1 VFYHLK
7 NVLNASALAQC
18 QRILRNVSWVDG
30 RETAGTQ
37 AAVAKNN
44 LQLAVDAP
52 ELHELRAIVLQALS
66 ESAEFFS
73 RALPLKVFPPMF
85 NCYRGST
92 NAFGKHVDNAI
103 RTDPKTAQS
112 LRTDLSF
119 TLFLSAPESYAGGEL
134 VMDVGSSAQA
144 WKLPAGD
151 LLLYPAS
158 TVHAVNAVT
167 SGERLAC
174 FSWVQS
180 MVRENDQRRILSGL
194 DDNVIALREQIGE
207 CKETIELTATYH
219 NLLRM
224 WAQL

>member
-1 VFYHLK
+1 MFYHLK
-7 NVLNASALAQC
+7 SVLNASALARC
-18 QRILRNVSWVDG
+18 QGILRAAQWADG
-30 RETAGTQ
+30 RDTAGTQ

-44 LQLAVDAP
+44 LQLSIDAP
-52 ELHELRAIVLQALS
+52 ELSELRTIVLSALS
-66 ESAEFFS
+66 ENAEFFS
-73 RALPLKVFPPMF
+73 RALPAKVFPPMF
-85 NCYRGST
+85 NCYRDST

-119 TLFLSAPESYAGGEL
+119 TLFLSALESYEGGEL
-134 VMDVGSSAQA
+134 VMDIGSSAQA

-180 MVRENDQRRILSGL
+180 MVRDIDQRQILSTL
-194 DDNVIALREQIGE
+194 DDSIIALRTRIGE
-207 CKETIELTATYH
+207 CKETIDLTSAYH

-224 WAQL
+224 WAQI